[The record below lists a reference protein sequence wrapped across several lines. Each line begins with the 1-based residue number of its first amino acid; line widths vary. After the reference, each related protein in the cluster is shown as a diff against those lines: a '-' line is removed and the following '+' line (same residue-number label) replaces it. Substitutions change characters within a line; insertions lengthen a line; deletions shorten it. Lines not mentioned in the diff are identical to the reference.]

1 MATEIYA
8 CLKTIQSCVINKI
21 ILHYRCHLKC
31 TDRHITVLIE
41 ITPDKIEC
49 LWDDLVCVSY
59 GLDSV
64 IMQREITENN
74 YDGIISELLF
84 VFKTRTRGAAAAVA
98 SDAILT
104 YKPVYPLDKRFDT
117 EDAEAYT
124 FPNTAS
130 ENLATF
136 VEAFNELRC
145 LLDLPEMPNDE
156 IKYKTHKSFVSLV
169 WSRKD
174 AKWGIGDRTVS
185 L

>member
-1 MATEIYA
+1 MAAEIYA

-21 ILHYRCHLKC
+21 ILHYSCHLKC

-41 ITPDKIEC
+41 ITPDMIEC

-59 GLDSV
+59 GLDPV
-64 IMQREITENN
+64 IMQREITESN
-74 YDGIISELLF
+74 YDRIISELFF

-98 SDAILT
+98 SDAALT
-104 YKPVYPLDKRFDT
+104 YKPVYPLDERFDT

-124 FPNTAS
+124 FPKTAS

-156 IKYKTHKSFVSLV
+156 IKYKTHKSCVSLV

>member
-1 MATEIYA
+1 MAAEIYA

-21 ILHYRCHLKC
+21 ILHYSCHLKC
-31 TDRHITVLIE
+31 TDRIITVLIE

-59 GLDSV
+59 GLDPV
-64 IMQREITENN
+64 IMQREITESN
-74 YDGIISELLF
+74 YDRIISELLF
-84 VFKTRTRGAAAAVA
+84 VFKTRTRGADAAVA
-98 SDAILT
+98 SDAALT
-104 YKPVYPLDKRFDT
+104 YKPVYPLDERFDT

-124 FPNTAS
+124 FPKTAS
-130 ENLATF
+130 EDLATF

-156 IKYKTHKSFVSLV
+156 IKYKTHKSCVSLV

-174 AKWGIGDRTVS
+174 AKWGTGDRTVS